1 MITSEVPQRKCG
13 TSSLCIGCLLDRII
27 TLHIAMQIHVQITFK
42 VQAVQVL
49 GLWPKYAQV
58 HSQNK
63 KAGQLSYPEDFLA
76 EFITDVNYSVK

>member
-1 MITSEVPQRKCG
+1 
-13 TSSLCIGCLLDRII
+13 
-27 TLHIAMQIHVQITFK
+27 MQIHVQITFK